1 MDASWLK
8 LIYFEKIVMNTPW
21 PFEVSLKKEDILKD
35 MKKWLAFVNSEV
47 CCNHNNNQQQ
57 YKANVH
63 TVYVANEGIIFKSEK
78 RGGSC
83 CG

>member
-8 LIYFEKIVMNTPW
+8 LIYLEKIVMNTPW

-47 CCNHNNNQQQ
+47 LLQ
-57 YKANVH
+57 
-63 TVYVANEGIIFKSEK
+63 S
-78 RGGSC
+78 
-83 CG
+83 